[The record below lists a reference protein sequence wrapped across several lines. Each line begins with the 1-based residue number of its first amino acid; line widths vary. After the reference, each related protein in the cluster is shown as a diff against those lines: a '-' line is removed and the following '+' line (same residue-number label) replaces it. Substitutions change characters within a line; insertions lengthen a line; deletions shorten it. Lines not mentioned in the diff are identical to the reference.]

1 MRHHLR
7 RTCSAAL
14 ATVALGSSAVFGSG
28 CSGARAPEA
37 ETVQVS
43 SEPVEFAFG
52 VLDGTVLT
60 AENTRGRATVLLFA
74 TSYDLPSQ
82 VAARR
87 LDEVLHQHQPRF
99 NAACVVLE
107 AADNAILVQ
116 TFRDTLHLSY
126 PVAIADVV
134 EIRSSTAFSK
144 IDRVPTVVVLDRR
157 GRERLRH
164 YGGFEAKD
172 LAAWLASVE
181 R

>member
-1 MRHHLR
+1 VAEAD
-7 RTCSAAL
+7 AA
-14 ATVALGSSAVFGSG
+14 
-28 CSGARAPEA
+28 P
-37 ETVQVS
+37 VS
-43 SEPVEFAFG
+43 SEPLEFAFG

-87 LDEVLHQHQPRF
+87 LDEVLHQHRPRF

-107 AADNAILVQ
+107 AADNAILVE

-134 EIRSSTAFSK
+134 EIRSSAAFSK
-144 IDRVPTVVVLDRR
+144 IDRVPTVVVLDRH
-157 GRERLRH
+157 GRERVRH
-164 YGGFEAKD
+164 YGGFEVKD
-172 LAAWLASVE
+172 LMAWLASVE

>member
-1 MRHHLR
+1 MG
-7 RTCSAAL
+7 CSAARSPDSE
-14 ATVALGSSAVFGSG
+14 VALS
-28 CSGARAPEA
+28 
-37 ETVQVS
+37 S
-43 SEPVEFAFG
+43 SEPRDFAFG
-52 VLDGTVLT
+52 VLDGSVVT
-60 AENTRGRATVLLFA
+60 AENTRGRVTVLLFA

-107 AADNAILVQ
+107 AADNAVLVE

-134 EIRSSTAFSK
+134 ELRASPAFSQ
-144 IDRVPTVVVLDRR
+144 INRVPTTVVLDRR

-164 YGGFEAKD
+164 YGGFEAKE
-172 LAAWLASVE
+172 LVSWLESVE